1 MKKLLKKI
9 TSLIIFR
16 KIVINPFEKVSYSQC
31 GEDLIVKF
39 IFDILKITNPTYLD
53 IGAHHPHYLSNT
65 ALFYQ
70 NGSVGINIEPDPKLF
85 ELFKEIRV
93 RDKNLN
99 IGISDK
105 EEVLDFYVIS
115 TPTLNTFSKK
125 EAQNYEKEGNFKI
138 NEIIKIKVT
147 HLDMVIKN
155 FANGIFP
162 QFLSIDAEGVDEM
175 IINQIDF
182 DSNYPIVICIETISF
197 STSGNGVK
205 NEDLIQ
211 NIKSK
216 GYLLYA
222 YTNINTIFV
231 RKKLWKR

>member
-1 MKKLLKKI
+1 L
-9 TSLIIFR
+9 
-16 KIVINPFEKVSYSQC
+16 
-31 GEDLIVKF
+31 
-39 IFDILKITNPTYLD
+39 
-53 IGAHHPHYLSNT
+53 
-65 ALFYQ
+65 
-70 NGSVGINIEPDPKLF
+70 GINIEPDPKLF

-222 YTNINTIFV
+222 DTNINTIFV